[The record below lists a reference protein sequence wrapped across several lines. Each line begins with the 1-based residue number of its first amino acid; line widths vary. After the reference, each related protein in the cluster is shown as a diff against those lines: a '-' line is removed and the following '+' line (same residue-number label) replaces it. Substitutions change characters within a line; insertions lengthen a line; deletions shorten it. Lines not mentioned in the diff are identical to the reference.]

1 MPPSPTPPSVAQRL
15 ARALEVLVPALD
27 IVEARVDEG
36 APPAWCEARGWTGFL
51 LSLSDADLAR
61 CEADG
66 LAACI
71 DDLDGAP
78 PSLLALAHAADQAAR
93 LPRRPVQPLP
103 PASLDEL
110 RAVPAR
116 KRLQLEALLGAVA
129 PMATR
134 ARRLVDVGAGHGHFT
149 RLAAARFDRDAVG
162 LEREPDRVVTA
173 SALAAGGRAR
183 FIAFDACQE
192 ALAFAP
198 DDLAVGLH
206 ACGELGDRTVTAAAE
221 APCDLALV
229 SCCLQKIGAPARA
242 PLSAAARAAGLV
254 LRREALGLTN
264 LTARREGVEASLD
277 EELLAR
283 ERRHALLSL
292 LRGRGL
298 DVALG
303 EEMRGI
309 NRRRAHGGL
318 RELAARALALR
329 GLCPATEA
337 ELREREVAA
346 RAAFGRMRRLT
357 LPRALLARLTEVAV
371 ALDRAVA
378 LGEQGHEVEAAI
390 VFEPAVTPRNV
401 AIFASARPGGL
412 GG

>member
-1 MPPSPTPPSVAQRL
+1 MR
-15 ARALEVLVPALD
+15 RGRGR
-27 IVEARVDEG
+27 EA
-36 APPAWCEARGWTGFL
+36 
-51 LSLSDADLAR
+51 
-61 CEADG
+61 
-66 LAACI
+66 AA
-71 DDLDGAP
+71 A
-78 PSLLALAHAADQAAR
+78 
-93 LPRRPVQPLP
+93 VQPLP

-129 PMATR
+129 PMAAR

-149 RLAAARFDRDAVG
+149 RLAAARFDRDAIG
-162 LEREPDRVVTA
+162 LEREPDRVATA

-183 FIAFDACQE
+183 FVAFDAFQE

-198 DDLAVGLH
+198 DDLPVGLH
-206 ACGELGDRTVTAAAE
+206 ACGELGDRMVTAAA
-221 APCDLALV
+221 AARCDLALV

-264 LTARREGVEASLD
+264 LTARRAGVEASLD
-277 EELLAR
+277 EELAAR

-329 GLCPATEA
+329 GLPPATEA
-337 ELREREVAA
+337 ELRERERAA

-371 ALDRAVA
+371 SLDRAMA

-390 VFEPAVTPRNV
+390 VFDPEVTPRNV
-401 AIFASARPGGL
+401 AVFASARPGGL

>member
-1 MPPSPTPPSVAQRL
+1 MLPSTRPCSVARRL
-15 ARALEVLVPALD
+15 ERALEVLVPALD

-36 APPAWCEARGWTGFL
+36 AAPAWCESRGWTGFL
-51 LSLSDADLAR
+51 LALSDGDLAR

-71 DDLDGAP
+71 DGLGGAP
-78 PSLLALAHAADQAAR
+78 PGLVAFARAAAGAAA
-93 LPRRPVQPLP
+93 LPRRPVEPLVPPLP
-103 PASLDEL
+103 ALQ
-110 RAVPAR
+110 AVPAR
-116 KRLQLEALLGAVA
+116 KRRQLEVLLGAVA
-129 PMATR
+129 PLCAR
-134 ARRLVDVGAGHGHFT
+134 ARRIVDVGAGHGHFT
-149 RLAAARFDRDAVG
+149 RLAAARFDRDAIG
-162 LEREPDRVVTA
+162 LEREPDRVATA

-183 FIAFDACQE
+183 FVAFDACQE

-206 ACGELGDRTVTAAAE
+206 ACGELGDRMVAAA
-221 APCDLALV
+221 ARSRCDLALV
-229 SCCLQKIGAPARA
+229 SCCLQKIGAPARE
-242 PLSAAARAAGLV
+242 PLSAAAREAGLV
-254 LRREALGLTN
+254 LPREALGLTN
-264 LTARREGVEASLD
+264 LTARRIGVEATLD
-277 EELLAR
+277 EELAAR

-318 RELAARALALR
+318 RELAARALSLR
-329 GLCPATEA
+329 GLAPATEA
-337 ELREREVAA
+337 ELREREAAA

-357 LPRALLARLTEVAV
+357 LPRSLLARLTEVAV
-371 ALDRAVA
+371 ALDRAAA
-378 LGEQGHEVEAAI
+378 LGDAGHEVEAAI
-390 VFEPAVTPRNV
+390 VFDPEVTPRNI

-412 GG
+412 GA

>member
-1 MPPSPTPPSVAQRL
+1 MLPSTRSCSVAQRL
-15 ARALEVLVPALD
+15 ERALEVLVPALD

-36 APPAWCEARGWTGFL
+36 APPGWCESRGWTGFL
-51 LSLSDADLAR
+51 LALSDGDLAR

-71 DDLDGAP
+71 DGLDGAP
-78 PSLLALAHAADQAAR
+78 PGLVALARAAAGAAA
-93 LPRRPVQPLP
+93 LPRRPVEPLVP
-103 PASLDEL
+103 PLSALQ
-110 RAVPAR
+110 AVPAR
-116 KRLQLEALLGAVA
+116 KRRQLEALLGAVA
-129 PMATR
+129 PLCAR
-134 ARRLVDVGAGHGHFT
+134 ARRIVDVGAGHGHFA
-149 RLAAARFDRDAVG
+149 RLAAARFDRDAIG
-162 LEREPDRVVTA
+162 LEREPDRVATA

-183 FIAFDACQE
+183 FVAFDACQE

-206 ACGELGDRTVTAAAE
+206 ACGELGDRTVVAAARSR
-221 APCDLALV
+221 CDLALV

-242 PLSAAARAAGLV
+242 PLSAAARAAGLI
-254 LRREALGLTN
+254 LPREALGLTN
-264 LTARREGVEASLD
+264 LTARRVGVEATLD
-277 EELLAR
+277 EELAAR

-318 RELAARALALR
+318 RELAARALSLR
-329 GLCPATEA
+329 GLPPATEA
-337 ELREREVAA
+337 ELREREAAA

-371 ALDRAVA
+371 ALDRAAA
-378 LGEQGHEVEAAI
+378 LGDAGCEVEAAI
-390 VFEPAVTPRNV
+390 VFDPEVTPRNI

-412 GG
+412 GA